1 MVGHGVKRAAIDLA
15 SDAMIPTPLG
25 VRKTPRYVAAAQ
37 VLKQNRGIKR
47 TVGHSLGGA
56 ISYNLS
62 KDNNL
67 EYETYAAPALNL
79 FGEPDRHRH
88 RHYLDPVSVTDRG
101 ATSSFAM
108 YPHGYL

>member
-1 MVGHGVKRAAIDLA
+1 
-15 SDAMIPTPLG
+15 MIPTPLG

-37 VLKQNRGIKR
+37 MLKQNRGIKR

-62 KDNNL
+62 KDHNL

-108 YPHGYL
+108 YPHGYP